1 MKGSTTLFLQNVNR
15 MSESGSASTDSSARS
30 GEQLEIIPTDILESL
45 SFAAIFENERP
56 IEIDLGSGSGRF
68 LIEAARQYPERNF
81 FGVERLLGRVR
92 KTLRAASR
100 LGLTNVRVL
109 RLEIDYTI
117 RFLLSPGS
125 VSRLHLSFPDPWPK
139 RRHSRRRLVDEGF
152 LAASASALAIGGE
165 LWIKTDHADYFQRI
179 TKAVDSRKDLFVC
192 VPWSEEYPRTDFE
205 ETYRSQNLSIY
216 QLRLR
221 KVN

>member
-1 MKGSTTLFLQNVNR
+1 
-15 MSESGSASTDSSARS
+15 MSESGSPSTDLYPRS
-30 GEQLEIIPTDILESL
+30 GEQLEIIPADIFEPF
-45 SFAAIFENERP
+45 SFATVFGNELQV
-56 IEIDLGSGSGRF
+56 EVDLGSGSGRF

-92 KTLRAASR
+92 KTLRSASR

-109 RLEIDYTI
+109 RLEIDYTV
-117 RFLLSPGS
+117 RYLLPPGS

-139 RRHSRRRLVDEGF
+139 RRHHRRRLVDQEF
-152 LAASASALAIGGE
+152 LAASANALVTEGE
-165 LWIKTDHADYFQRI
+165 LWIKTDHADYFQCI
-179 TKAVDSRKDLFVC
+179 TEAANSEGNPFVS

-205 ETYRSQNLSIY
+205 ETYRSQNLPIY

>member
-1 MKGSTTLFLQNVNR
+1 
-15 MSESGSASTDSSARS
+15 MSKSGSPSTDLYSRS
-30 GEQLEIIPTDILESL
+30 GELVIPADILEPF
-45 SFAAIFENERP
+45 SFATVFENERP
-56 IEIDLGSGSGRF
+56 VEVDLGSGSGRF

-92 KTLRAASR
+92 KTLRSVSQF
-100 LGLTNVRVL
+100 GLTNVRVL
-109 RLEIDYTI
+109 RLEIDYTL
-117 RFLLSPGS
+117 RYLVAPVS

-139 RRHSRRRLVDEGF
+139 RRHHRRRLVDEEF
-152 LAASASALAIGGE
+152 LTASADALVTGGE
-165 LWIKTDHADYFQRI
+165 LWIKTDHADYFECI
-179 TKAVDSRKDLFVC
+179 TKTADSQRNLFVP

-205 ETYRSQNLSIY
+205 ETYRSQNLPIY

>member
-1 MKGSTTLFLQNVNR
+1 
-15 MSESGSASTDSSARS
+15 MSESGSASTDFSARS

-45 SFAAIFENERP
+45 SFTAIFENERP

-109 RLEIDYTI
+109 RLEIDYTV

-152 LAASASALAIGGE
+152 LAASASGLAVGGE

>member
-1 MKGSTTLFLQNVNR
+1 

-109 RLEIDYTI
+109 RLEIDYTV

-205 ETYRSQNLSIY
+205 EAYRSQNLSIY